1 LTAVDLGNP
10 ISTAIPSLDGPVL
23 QVLARS
29 TSMLSGREIH
39 RLCGAGSV
47 AGVRLVLQRLTS
59 TGLVQVH
66 EAGNSLLYA
75 LNRRHVAAPAVEL
88 LADLRT
94 TFVAGLSAKIST
106 WPIPPV
112 HASLF
117 GAIAQ
122 GDGDLGSD
130 VDLLLIR
137 PEEVASDNL
146 LWEEQTADLLQYIVD
161 QTGNPAQLYDLTR
174 AELAT
179 PDPAADDW
187 RTHTIPLHGP
197 TLAALDRPFALSG
210 IRAHS

>member
-1 LTAVDLGNP
+1 
-10 ISTAIPSLDGPVL
+10 
-23 QVLARS
+23 
-29 TSMLSGREIH
+29 MLSGREIH

-66 EAGNSLLYA
+66 EAGNSLLYT
-75 LNRRHVAAPAVEL
+75 LNRHHLAAPAVEL

-94 TFVAGLSAKIST
+94 TFVAGLAAKLST
-106 WPIPPV
+106 WPIPPI

-117 GAIAQ
+117 GAIAR
-122 GDGDLGSD
+122 GGGDLDSE

-137 PEEVASDNL
+137 PDEVAADNV

-174 AELAT
+174 TELAA
-179 PDPAADDW
+179 PDPAAQAWCD
-187 RTHTIPLHGP
+187 HTIPLHGP
-197 TLAALDRPFALSG
+197 VLAALLKQDPLGAVGRSG
-210 IRAHS
+210 QTERSAGFEEGLEAGQVLLVGAAHSD